1 MKKIKQYFLKNGE
14 LIRSVTI
21 GVLSDVIFLLLFF
34 GANWNFLFCVLLSG
48 GVFTSVSLLT
58 KPCRKIGEVL
68 IEDMAN
74 GEQLEQKLKE
84 AKEDFRSIQRSMGKI
99 EDSVLKEHTKQA
111 IGSLNVA
118 FDNQFQKLM
127 NDELMDMEK
136 LTKIILEDT
145 TWEEVG
151 LKELYGKVSVDTTN
165 PAKSNSGNVFAGLLA
180 NVINNGITV
189 NEDAANISKN
199 GRRFKTKTN
208 GNKIKFV

>member
-1 MKKIKQYFLKNGE
+1 MDE

-21 GVLSDVIFLLLFF
+21 GVLSAVIFLLLFL

-58 KPCRKIGEVL
+58 KPRRKIGEVL

-99 EDSVLKEHTKQA
+99 EDSVLKEQAKKLTQISSGIIKYLEKHPDKILVARRFIDYYQETASSLLKKYVELQETKLETEEVRILKEHTKQA

-127 NDELMDMEK
+127 NDELMDMEAEIK
-136 LTKIILEDT
+136 LIEQTMKMDD
-145 TWEEVG
+145 
-151 LKELYGKVSVDTTN
+151 K
-165 PAKSNSGNVFAGLLA
+165 
-180 NVINNGITV
+180 
-189 NEDAANISKN
+189 
-199 GRRFKTKTN
+199 
-208 GNKIKFV
+208 